1 MNNEGPSALPKILH
15 LLFRSPIVKEK
26 TLPPSSVVEHK
37 TGCDLYFRT
46 TKKCWLCV
54 VVATSAS
61 RAELGGKVVGPFK
74 KEQFENLSF

>member
-46 TKKCWLCV
+46 TKKCWLYV

-74 KEQFENLSF
+74 KEQCEKIP